1 MVKVDSVKK
10 DTSLLFCYTQVEGG
24 KSMGRPAGTKN
35 NMRTPEEKETIIL
48 EYLNGK
54 VGYRV
59 VAKSYGLSGSTLKK
73 WIKQY
78 RDQGIEGLKSNTGK
92 CSKKGIT
99 GRPKKAKTRE
109 EELERENAKL
119 KIEIERLKKGYYVKG
134 VGQRKE
140 YVSIN
145 NKSIKSSKN

>member
-1 MVKVDSVKK
+1 MTGISRK
-10 DTSLLFCYTQVEGG
+10 LIFQ
-24 KSMGRPAGTKN
+24 
-35 NMRTPEEKETIIL
+35 
-48 EYLNGK
+48 
-54 VGYRV
+54 
-59 VAKSYGLSGSTLKK
+59 
-73 WIKQY
+73 WIKKY
-78 RDQGIEGLKSNTGK
+78 FKNGIDGLKSKTGK

-99 GRPKKAKTRE
+99 GRPKKAATRE

-145 NKSIKSSKN
+145 NRSIK

>member
-1 MVKVDSVKK
+1 
-10 DTSLLFCYTQVEGG
+10 
-24 KSMGRPAGTKN
+24 MGRPSGTKN
-35 NMRTPEEKETIIL
+35 VMRSPKEKEQIIL

-59 VAKSYGLSGSTLKK
+59 VARSHNISGSTIKK

-78 RDQGIEGLKSNTGK
+78 EKQGMEGLKSNTGK
-92 CSKKGIT
+92 SLKKGIP

-109 EELERENAKL
+109 EELEREKLKL

-134 VGQRKE
+134 VGPRKE
-140 YVSIN
+140 YISIN
-145 NKSIKSSKN
+145 NRSSE

>member
-1 MVKVDSVKK
+1 
-10 DTSLLFCYTQVEGG
+10 
-24 KSMGRPAGTKN
+24 MGRPTGTKN
-35 NMRTPEEKETIIL
+35 NMRTPEEKEKIVL
-48 EYLNGK
+48 EYLNGR
-54 VGYRV
+54 VGYKT
-59 VAKSYGLSGSTLKK
+59 VAKSYNIHPSRFFI
-73 WIKQY
+73 WIKDY
-78 RDQGIEGLKSNTGK
+78 REKGIEGLKSKTGK

-99 GRPKKAKTRE
+99 GRPKKAVTRE

-145 NKSIKSSKN
+145 NKNIKSLEN